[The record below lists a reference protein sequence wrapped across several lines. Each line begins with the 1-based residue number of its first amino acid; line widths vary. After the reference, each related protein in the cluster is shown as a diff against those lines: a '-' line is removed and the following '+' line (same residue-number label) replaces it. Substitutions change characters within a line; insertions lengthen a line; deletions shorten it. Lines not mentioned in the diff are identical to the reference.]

1 MSTWINEKCFMKHY
15 LKKKNFIATQMRK
28 ILHMQITCMRKV
40 YKDFEIKTFGEHYH
54 LYLKSKYM
62 KGYDKNNESSYLKYW
77 M

>member
-1 MSTWINEKCFMKHY
+1 
-15 LKKKNFIATQMRK
+15 
-28 ILHMQITCMRKV
+28 MQITCMRKV